1 LPVNDWNYKLNKTN
15 NNKNMALIEQREKK
29 NYISILGSDATLR
42 KVVPE
47 GTLGA
52 VSRTY
57 KDKDEVEHTKI
68 EKAYES
74 VSGKITN
81 ISFVDTDYGTLLQV
95 ELTDPDGFLTG
106 EGCEPEVLSM
116 STSQPFAVDFMKK
129 LPNIDLSKEVVLKP
143 FAFTPEG
150 GKRELKGLTVT
161 QEGNKIEKS
170 FYDAE
175 AKTNTMGF
183 PNPDEKLATEKNEMK
198 RKEGWKRY
206 FKDVEIF
213 LVDYTTENFVSK
225 FDKAMV
231 AEAVDDEMP
240 MPEDY

>member
-1 LPVNDWNYKLNKTN
+1 
-15 NNKNMALIEQREKK
+15 MALVESREKK

-47 GTLGA
+47 GTVGA
-52 VSRTY
+52 ITRTY
-57 KDKDEVEHTKI
+57 KDSKDVEHTKI
-68 EKAYES
+68 EKVFES
-74 VSGKITN
+74 VSGKITD
-81 ISFVDTDYGTLLQV
+81 ISFANTEFGTLLQV
-95 ELTDPDGFLTG
+95 TLTDTDEFLAN
-106 EGCEPEVLSM
+106 EPETLSM

-129 LPNIDLSKEVVLKP
+129 LPNIDLSKEVILKP
-143 FAFTPEG
+143 FAFTPEN

-161 QEGNKIEKS
+161 QDGNKIEKS
-170 FYDAE
+170 FYDAQS
-175 AKTNTMGF
+175 KTNTMGF

-225 FDKAMV
+225 FNKQLVEEKLDEEV
-231 AEAVDDEMP
+231 AI
-240 MPEDY
+240 PEDY